1 MREIKRRNL
10 GGAACVALLIGGV
23 GGVRADDGF
32 DGITTSFS
40 GYGTLG
46 GTFTTGDSRVAYRH
60 DGSEFEGASGQ
71 FDLGLESRLGLQA
84 VVDFGS
90 GFSVTAQ
97 ELFRERGDE
106 RFSPGTEWL
115 YLQYTPD
122 SDWKF
127 RVGRV
132 ALGTFLLS
140 DSRNVGYAAPWFRA
154 PNELYGAEP
163 YQNLD
168 GAQVYWSHSIGP
180 AVLGLQGSFGNTY
193 ENSEFDG
200 YTLRTT
206 VKNAYNL
213 SASLQYQ
220 SLLVRVAQTTLNE
233 PIVLPITIP
242 GFNPNFELKDKFLS
256 VGTQYDNGTAIV
268 LAEWARRSENLVPM
282 FNEQLTASVQWYV
295 AGGWRFGKLTPLV
308 TYGAVNAQT
317 SLAQPVEQTFGT
329 WSASLRYDV
338 VRDIALK
345 AEWSRPQASNG
356 TYWVNPDPTSSVRVN
371 VFSLGADFVF

>member
-23 GGVRADDGF
+23 GSVRADDG
-32 DGITTSFS
+32 ITTTFS

-60 DGSEFEGASGQ
+60 DGSEFDGASGQ
-71 FDLGLESRLGLQA
+71 FDLSLESRLGLQA

-97 ELFRERGDE
+97 ELIRQRGADA
-106 RFSPGTEWL
+106 FSLGTEWL
-115 YLQYTPD
+115 YLQYVPD
-122 SDWKF
+122 PDWKL

-154 PNELYGAEP
+154 PNEVYGAEP
-163 YQNLD
+163 YQNLN
-168 GAQVYWSHSIGP
+168 GGQVFWSHDVGP
-180 AVLGLQGSFGNTY
+180 VVLGLQGSFGNTY
-193 ENSEFDG
+193 QDADYQG
-200 YTLRTT
+200 YLLRTT
-206 VKNAYNL
+206 IKNAYNL

-220 SLLVRVAQTTLNE
+220 SFLVRVAQTVLNE

-242 GFNPNFELKDKFLS
+242 GFNPNFEDKDKFLS
-256 VGTQYDNGTAIV
+256 VGIQYDDGAAIV
-268 LAEWARRSENLVPM
+268 LAEWAKRSENLVPL
-282 FNEQLTASVQWYV
+282 FNEPLAASTQWYV

-308 TYGAVNAQT
+308 TYGVSEQYN
-317 SLAQPVEQTFGT
+317 SLSGPAGRFGT

-338 VRDIALK
+338 VRNIALK
-345 AEWSRPQASNG
+345 AEWSRPQATNPV
-356 TYWVNPDPTSSVRVN
+356 YWVNPDPTSSTRVN